1 MCRGAQH
8 IGIIDA
14 VAPHIIPA
22 TIEVSLPAGLT
33 APDFTRVDGRS
44 TRSLINSE
52 RPVCSASS
60 STGTN
65 PAADSRFCSSNTA
78 DPVVNVYDECIESAF
93 RTMDKCGLS
102 TRIVQ
107 FRRHFRCSH
116 ADQITGTIHGF
127 RLRFSD

>member
-1 MCRGAQH
+1 MPPARSTLASSMLS
-8 IGIIDA
+8 
-14 VAPHIIPA
+14 APHIIPA

-65 PAADSRFCSSNTA
+65 PAPTADSARQT
-78 DPVVNVYDECIESAF
+78 PPI
-93 RTMDKCGLS
+93 RW
-102 TRIVQ
+102 
-107 FRRHFRCSH
+107 
-116 ADQITGTIHGF
+116 
-127 RLRFSD
+127 

>member
-1 MCRGAQH
+1 MLS
-8 IGIIDA
+8 
-14 VAPHIIPA
+14 APHIIPA

-93 RTMDKCGLS
+93 PDYGQMRPQHSYCPSSEGIFAVHTPIKSPEPS
-102 TRIVQ
+102 T
-107 FRRHFRCSH
+107 
-116 ADQITGTIHGF
+116 DLG
-127 RLRFSD
+127 